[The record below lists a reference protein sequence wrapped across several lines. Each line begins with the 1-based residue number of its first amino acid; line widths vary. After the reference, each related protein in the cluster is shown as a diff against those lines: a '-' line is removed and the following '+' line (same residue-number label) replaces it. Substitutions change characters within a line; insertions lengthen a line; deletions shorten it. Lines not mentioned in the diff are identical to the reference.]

1 MVFGLGRSN
10 VGKQTDAFL
19 EYKLLN
25 QTLDDKKPF
34 TAIIYAGSGY
44 SALKNGDTTASGRKV
59 DFQSKLAYNAQLVI
73 GRKFSSKL
81 SIQISTGILHYNTT
95 LANTSTETYDNT
107 LYSVG
112 IAARVKLTNS
122 TTFNA
127 EYIPVIGNNGNFNNA
142 LSVGFDIETG
152 GHVFQLHLTNSRGM
166 SPYQYIGRNGDSW
179 GDGGIHF
186 GFNISRIFNIV
197 DH

>member
-1 MVFGLGRSN
+1 MRHLVFDVANARIGGEYGITEKMVFGLGRSN

-81 SIQISTGILHYNTT
+81 SIQ
-95 LANTSTETYDNT
+95 
-107 LYSVG
+107 
-112 IAARVKLTNS
+112 
-122 TTFNA
+122 
-127 EYIPVIGNNGNFNNA
+127 
-142 LSVGFDIETG
+142 
-152 GHVFQLHLTNSRGM
+152 
-166 SPYQYIGRNGDSW
+166 
-179 GDGGIHF
+179 
-186 GFNISRIFNIV
+186 
-197 DH
+197 